1 MEPASDALVTSAKNT
16 QHWYCQYL
24 LRSKCGTHW
33 LSRNHTAFSLSML
46 GMNIMLQL
54 GFPETSSCRVQMNGQ
69 YCFPSEWQKFQS
81 VFAKKSPLHCWTELA
96 AHGKIATVS
105 ASFQM
110 TSSTT
115 SFNSISEQ
123 TGPCKATPLA
133 PDSFGGKGWE
143 QTTQP
148 SVSTRM
154 FQTTSAHVTTGYRP
168 PNLQKWKTIL
178 V

>member
-1 MEPASDALVTSAKNT
+1 MPSTKKQTALS
-16 QHWYCQYL
+16 
-24 LRSKCGTHW
+24 GTK
-33 LSRNHTAFSLSML
+33 
-46 GMNIMLQL
+46 I
-54 GFPETSSCRVQMNGQ
+54 
-69 YCFPSEWQKFQS
+69 QS
-81 VFAKKSPLHCWTELA
+81 VFAKKSPLQCWTNWPLTQ
-96 AHGKIATVS
+96 KIATVS

-154 FQTTSAHVTTGYRP
+154 FQKTSAHVTTGHRP

-178 V
+178 VWLTLTEALRKAKRWHDALFGGCWWTKDYGSWKWARDEASPGPSIGDTQTHQIIILGFH